1 MTIIIIIIIIIRIEI
16 RINNIN
22 RTIIIIMNII
32 DHLEGTIISKSQIN
46 ITNVI
51 ITIQIN
57 NTITIIII
65 MKTIT
70 KTNIWDLIK
79 I

>member
-1 MTIIIIIIIIIRIEI
+1 MTIIIIIIIIRIEI

-22 RTIIIIMNII
+22 RTIIIMNII
-32 DHLEGTIISKSQIN
+32 DHLEGAIISKSQIN

-65 MKTIT
+65 IKTIT